1 MSLWAT
7 CTLWIGLNTLMDI
20 LWSYCVFCFF
30 LVGVPVQQN
39 SQCRSPWQQLDNA
52 ARFRLR
58 GRHDP
63 TCFAASTVA
72 MTYENAR
79 ANCTDQFGTLAAI
92 KEETARRFLSN
103 LLNSNVVR
111 SDRVYI
117 GRIFFLQPQNWSAA
131 DWLIQSFGDFLFTV
145 TGGLC
150 AFTKDVNR
158 RNKLDFWN
166 MTIVAEKWTA

>member
-1 MSLWAT
+1 MYF
-7 CTLWIGLNTLMDI
+7 GL
-20 LWSYCVFCFF
+20 FF

-79 ANCTDQFGTLAAI
+79 VNCTDQFGTLAAI

-117 GRIFFLQPQNWSAA
+117 GRIFFYSHKTDQRWIGSSRVLEISFLQ
-131 DWLIQSFGDFLFTV
+131 
-145 TGGLC
+145 
-150 AFTKDVNR
+150 
-158 RNKLDFWN
+158 
-166 MTIVAEKWTA
+166 